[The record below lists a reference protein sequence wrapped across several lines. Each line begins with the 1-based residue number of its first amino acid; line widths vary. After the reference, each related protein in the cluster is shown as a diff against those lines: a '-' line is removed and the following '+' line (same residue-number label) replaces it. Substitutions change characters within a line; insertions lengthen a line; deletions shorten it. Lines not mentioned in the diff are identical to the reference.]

1 MAQETAEKMQ
11 DTKPGEDAT
20 ENQGRV
26 LEGIRVLDI
35 GTMVAGPVSATLLGE
50 FGAEVI
56 KIEKPDG
63 GDSTRNVG
71 PYVEGESLW
80 WQVEGR
86 NKKSLTLDLR
96 KPEGQNILREMVKKS
111 DVLIENFR
119 PGTLSRWGLD
129 YDELSAINPRI
140 VMCSVSGFGQTGPY
154 SERAGYDRI
163 GLAFGGLMHITGYPD
178 RPPIRP
184 GTATADYQSALFAAL
199 GVMLALYAR
208 DAGGA
213 KGKGQH
219 IDLALYESVFRFT
232 DILATAYDKF
242 GVVRERQGNLHF
254 AAAPGEH
261 FEMADGR
268 FLILTCSS
276 DGVFRRICEAIEQPE
291 LVTDERFRTHDAR
304 WKRIAEINGILADW
318 VRSHD
323 PVHVTEALDAAGT
336 PYTVALT
343 IEDIFKDPQYAA
355 RENIAEITHATM
367 GKLRM
372 PAVVPKLSL
381 TPGGITAPGPG
392 LGEHTDALLRG
403 LLGLSDESIVALR
416 SNGIV

>member
-1 MAQETAEKMQ
+1 MPDTTA
-11 DTKPGEDAT
+11 DASRK
-20 ENQGRV
+20 EEPADAGARDRLPALQGV
-26 LEGIRVLDI
+26 RVLDI
-35 GTMVAGPVSATLLGE
+35 GTMVAGPVAATLLGE

-71 PYVEGESLW
+71 PYVEGQSLW

-96 KPEGQNILREMVKKS
+96 KPEGQQVLRGLVERS

-119 PGTLSRWGLD
+119 PGTLLRWGLG
-129 YDELSAINPRI
+129 YDDLSRLNPGL

-154 SERAGYDRI
+154 SQRAGYDRI
-163 GLAFGGLMHITGYPD
+163 GQAFGGLMHITGYPD

-184 GTATADYQSALFAAL
+184 GTAMADYQSALFAAL

-213 KGKGQH
+213 QGRGQH

-232 DILATAYDKF
+232 DILAPAFDKL
-242 GVVRERQGNLHF
+242 GIVRERQGNLHF

-276 DGVFRRICEAIEQPE
+276 DGVFRRICEALGQPG
-291 LVTDERFRTHDAR
+291 LAMDERFRTHDAR
-304 WKRIAEINGILADW
+304 WKRIAEINGIVAEW
-318 VRSHD
+318 VRGNE
-323 PVHVTEALDAAGT
+323 PAHVTAALDRAGA

-343 IEDIFKDPQYAA
+343 IADIFADPQYAA
-355 RENIAEITHATM
+355 RQSIAEIVHATM
-367 GKLRM
+367 GTLRM

-381 TPGGITAPGPG
+381 TPGAIATPGPD
-392 LGEHTDALLRG
+392 LGQHTDTILQEVLDLSGEDISQLR
-403 LLGLSDESIVALR
+403 A
-416 SNGIV
+416 NGIV